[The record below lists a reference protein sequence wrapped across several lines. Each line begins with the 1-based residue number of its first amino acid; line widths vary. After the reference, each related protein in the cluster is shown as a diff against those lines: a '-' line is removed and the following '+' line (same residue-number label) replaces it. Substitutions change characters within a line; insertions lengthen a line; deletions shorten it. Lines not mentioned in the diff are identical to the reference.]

1 VRELPRPLPRVAG
14 VPRGAVDACRD
25 TIAAQAVRYGAVRV
39 EAASAGSLRRARN
52 GMTQAPIAAR
62 IVYARWTSSRSP
74 GAGRLFS
81 TLRDL
86 LWHCYE
92 ATIRTQT
99 VLVRASRWPLGPTDP
114 AEFFC

>member
-1 VRELPRPLPRVAG
+1 MAG

-62 IVYARWTSSRSP
+62 IVYARSNELQVRQ
-74 GAGRLFS
+74 ARVDCRLNVNNQVVA
-81 TLRDL
+81 L
-86 LWHCYE
+86 L
-92 ATIRTQT
+92 
-99 VLVRASRWPLGPTDP
+99 
-114 AEFFC
+114 